1 MNQKEFYLADEFVDF
16 TNTTR
21 SFILCAILTTDPEEV
36 WVTDVAIG
44 LSVTKKGDKFDY
56 RLGSIIAKGKADK
69 KPIVSVLANSKIL
82 NAYTI
87 QALLESQAE
96 HFKRFPE
103 QYIANYEKDK
113 QKFFREKQ

>member
-16 TNTTR
+16 TNTIR
-21 SFILCAILTTDPEEV
+21 PFMLCAILTTDPEEV
-36 WVTDVAIG
+36 WITDVAIG
-44 LSVTKKGDKFDY
+44 LSVTKKGDKFDN

-69 KPIVSVLANSKIL
+69 KPIVSILANSKIL

-87 QALLESQAE
+87 QSLLESQAE